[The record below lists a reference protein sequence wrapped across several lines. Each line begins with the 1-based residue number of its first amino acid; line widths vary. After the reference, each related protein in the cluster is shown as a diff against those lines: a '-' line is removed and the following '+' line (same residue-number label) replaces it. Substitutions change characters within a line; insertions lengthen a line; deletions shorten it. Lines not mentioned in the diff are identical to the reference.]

1 MLIDLSHVPGLS
13 YVRLDG
19 DTLRVGAT
27 TTFTELQSDP
37 LVHEHAFCL
46 ERAAS
51 QVGSAQIRNV
61 ATIGGNIANASPCA
75 DGATALVALSA
86 DVTTVDGSGRR
97 ATRPLRDV
105 LIGSGRTALAHDEVI
120 IEFSF
125 AALGDEHRS
134 AFAKIGWRTAVSVA
148 RLSMAIVVRFDPVA
162 EALSEVRI
170 GLGAVGE
177 TAFRDAILEG
187 LLEGRPADEES
198 ARVLAE
204 GCADAVRRSIPGRY
218 SSALQGARRGG
229 PGLRRLERPADL
241 PALRARLGLTPPASA
256 RFRLVRTFCVA
267 ETVSGCR
274 MFSRRLDSEN
284 IWLNTRAVACR
295 RWKEA
300 MDSLD
305 RDVLL
310 ALQADGRKSNLALA
324 RSLDLSPSAMLGR
337 VRRLE
342 RSGAIR
348 GYRAIIDPAV
358 LGITVRAFVV
368 ARLREHSE
376 RSIMEFEKGIQNV
389 PGVRACYHVTGQFD
403 MVVELA
409 LRDLDHLG
417 QLIRV
422 DIARIPGVMNLET
435 MLIMAEPVAG

>member
-1 MLIDLSHVPGLS
+1 M
-13 YVRLDG
+13 
-19 DTLRVGAT
+19 
-27 TTFTELQSDP
+27 
-37 LVHEHAFCL
+37 
-46 ERAAS
+46 
-51 QVGSAQIRNV
+51 
-61 ATIGGNIANASPCA
+61 
-75 DGATALVALSA
+75 
-86 DVTTVDGSGRR
+86 
-97 ATRPLRDV
+97 
-105 LIGSGRTALAHDEVI
+105 
-120 IEFSF
+120 FS
-125 AALGDEHRS
+125 LH
-134 AFAKIGWRTAVSVA
+134 
-148 RLSMAIVVRFDPVA
+148 L
-162 EALSEVRI
+162 
-170 GLGAVGE
+170 
-177 TAFRDAILEG
+177 
-187 LLEGRPADEES
+187 
-198 ARVLAE
+198 
-204 GCADAVRRSIPGRY
+204 DAV
-218 SSALQGARRGG
+218 
-229 PGLRRLERPADL
+229 
-241 PALRARLGLTPPASA
+241 
-256 RFRLVRTFCVA
+256 
-267 ETVSGCR
+267 
-274 MFSRRLDSEN
+274 N
-284 IWLNTRAVACR
+284 IWLNTRVDSCR

-305 RDVLL
+305 RDVLV

-435 MLIMAEPVAG
+435 MLIMAEPVQDEGWPDVRSPEPSTLMAGQELPLT